1 MTLLFACLLFLALSA
16 ALLLAV
22 LAWYTGGVV
31 RRIEAALPP
40 QGRFVDVDGV
50 RLHLRDEGSGA
61 PLLLIHGLQGQIG
74 HFDFGV
80 AAELARSHRVIAV
93 DRPGAG
99 YSATAPGTGADL
111 ASQARLL
118 ARLIEELG
126 LQRPTVVG
134 HSLGGAVA
142 LALALDHP
150 HAVGALALIA
160 PLSHPGQAVPPVFRA
175 MAIRPRLLL
184 KLVAWTLAVP
194 ATVIGGRRAVAQVFA
209 PEPVPA
215 DFGTRGGGLLSM
227 RPGQFLAA
235 AADMQAL
242 ETHLPPLGGRY
253 RDLAAPLAVLYGR
266 DDRLLD
272 WRANGQA
279 LVDAVPG
286 ARLELV
292 DGGHM
297 LPVTQPERSA
307 RFIAQ
312 AAAAR
317 RPAA

>member
-1 MTLLFACLLFLALSA
+1 MTLFFAYLLFLVISA
-16 ALLLAV
+16 ALVLAV
-22 LAWYTGGVV
+22 LAWYSAGVA

-50 RLHLRDEGSGA
+50 RLHLRDEGSGP
-61 PLLLIHGLQGQIG
+61 PLLLVHGLQGQMG
-74 HFDFGV
+74 NFNFG
-80 AAELARSHRVIAV
+80 AMAELSRSHRVIAV

-99 YSATAPGTGADL
+99 YSSSAPGMGADL
-111 ASQARLL
+111 ASQARIL

-126 LQRPTVVG
+126 LERPTVVG

-150 HAVGALALIA
+150 HAVGALALVA
-160 PLSHPGQAVPPVFRA
+160 PLSHPAQDVPPVFRA
-175 MAIRPRLLL
+175 LAIRSRPVLR
-184 KLVAWTLAVP
+184 LVAWTLAVP
-194 ATVIGGRRAVAQVFA
+194 ATVIGGRKVVAQVFA
-209 PEPVPA
+209 PEPVPP

-227 RPGQFLAA
+227 RPRQFLAA

-242 ETHLPPLGGRY
+242 EGHLAALAARY
-253 RDLAAPLAVLYGR
+253 RLLDVPLAVLVGR
-266 DDRLLD
+266 GDGILD

-279 LVDAVPG
+279 LVDQVPG

-297 LPVTQPERSA
+297 LPVTRPDVTA
-307 RFIAQ
+307 RFIVEASG
-312 AAAAR
+312 AR
-317 RPAA
+317 RLAA